1 MSWQPVG
8 ATTQFFTREGGV
20 SEGIYASL
28 NCGAGSNDA
37 PEHVVE
43 NKRRVA
49 EFFGAPPA
57 QLCTLYQVHSPH
69 VVTLHAP
76 MPEGIKPHADAMV
89 TATPGLVL
97 GILTADCAPVLF
109 VDADAGV
116 IGAAH
121 AGWKGAV
128 GGVIAHT
135 ISAMEALGA
144 ARANIHSAIGPCIA
158 QASYEVGEEFV
169 ANLVGED
176 NENQRFFVR
185 NPTPHFDLPGYVA
198 ARIVQTGAPAPF
210 IVGHDT
216 CAMAQKYFSYRRKT
230 LRGEAD
236 YGRQISCI
244 MLKA

>member
-1 MSWQPVG
+1 MSWQPAG
-8 ATTQFFTREGGV
+8 ATAEFFTREGGV
-20 SEGIYASL
+20 SEGIYAAL
-28 NCGAGSNDA
+28 NCGAGSNDT

-49 EFFGAPPA
+49 EYFGAPPA
-57 QLCTLYQVHSPH
+57 HLCTLYQVHSPH

-89 TATPGLVL
+89 TAAPGLVL

-109 VDADAGV
+109 VDAQARV

-169 ANLVGED
+169 ATLVNE
-176 NENQRFFVR
+176 NSENQRFFIST
-185 NPTPHFDLPGYVA
+185 PTPHFDLAGYVA
-198 ARIVQTGAPAPF
+198 YRIVQTGAPAPF

-216 CAMAQKYFSYRRKT
+216 CAMEQKYFSYRRKT

-244 MLKA
+244 ALV